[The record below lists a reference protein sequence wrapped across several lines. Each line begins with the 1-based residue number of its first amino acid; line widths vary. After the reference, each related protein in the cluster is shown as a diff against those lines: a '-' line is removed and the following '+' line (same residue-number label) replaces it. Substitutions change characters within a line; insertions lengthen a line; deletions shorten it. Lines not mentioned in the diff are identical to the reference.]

1 MIFMISETRC
11 ASEVFAAAPIGA
23 HSPVAASY
31 ILLHQKAT
39 AHTILKTF
47 AGPYTARRDLSKN
60 ATKLFSTP

>member
-39 AHTILKTF
+39 AHTILIFF
-47 AGPYTARRDLSKN
+47 AGPYNARRDLSKIAEN
-60 ATKLFSTP
+60 YFSTP